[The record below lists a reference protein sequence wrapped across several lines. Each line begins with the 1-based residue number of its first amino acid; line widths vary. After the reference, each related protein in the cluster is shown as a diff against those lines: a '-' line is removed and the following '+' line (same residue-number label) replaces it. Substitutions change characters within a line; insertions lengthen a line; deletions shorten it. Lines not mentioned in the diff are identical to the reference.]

1 VIERFHGRIVFL
13 IFNFG
18 LNLIAPIDGYRRGN
32 EMPTL
37 KIFLLPSSFN

>member
-1 VIERFHGRIVFL
+1 VIERFHGRIFVF

-37 KIFLLPSSFN
+37 KVFFLPSSFN